1 MSSLLDILSLHL
13 APALAVVFRVG
24 GLALFA
30 PILASIAVPGRAK
43 VFLYLLVG
51 LSVYPTLAV
60 GPLAAQPTIPFSLG
74 GLVPLIAAELLI
86 GAVIGFLALLPLA
99 AMQMGGVVIG
109 QQMGLGF
116 ARIYNP
122 AFDEEGDVIE
132 QILFF
137 LGLAVLIAAGG
148 LEQMVHAILRS
159 FHFVGLG
166 GVGAVVSVGGYGLDN
181 GLMRLL
187 AGAMLAATEVSLRIA
202 APLLCLFFLE
212 TVAMGFVS
220 KSVPALNLMALGFPL
235 RILAG
240 LAIMVVGMAAVGE
253 VLGEFLAADFAL
265 LETWFVVAPGAG
277 AGEGG

>member
-1 MSSLLDILSLHL
+1 MSSILDIFSLHL
-13 APALAVVFRVG
+13 APALAVVFRVA

-30 PILASIAVPGRAK
+30 PILASIAVPARTK
-43 VFLYLLVG
+43 MFLYLLVG
-51 LSVYPTLAV
+51 LSVYPTLAA
-60 GPLAAQPTIPFSLG
+60 GPLAAQPALPFSLG
-74 GLVPLIAAELLI
+74 GLISLIAAELLI

-122 AFDEEGDVIE
+122 AFDDEADVIE

-137 LGLAVLIAAGG
+137 LGLAVFIATGG
-148 LEQMVHAILRS
+148 LEHMMHAILRS
-159 FHFVGLG
+159 FHFVRLG
-166 GVGAVVSVGGYGLDN
+166 GVGAVLAVGGYGLDN
-181 GLMRLL
+181 GLLRLA
-187 AGAMLAATEVSLRIA
+187 AGTMLAATEVSLRIA

-212 TVAMGFVS
+212 TIAMGFVS

-240 LAIMVVGMAAVGE
+240 LSIMVVGMAAVGE
-253 VLGEFLAADFAL
+253 VLGAFLAADFVL
-265 LETWFVVAPGAG
+265 LGEWFVVAN
-277 AGEGG
+277 GEVG